1 MVVAT
6 VTVSLNFTVGL
17 LCSQFL
23 GLQLDG
29 LSLLNNQ
36 SALGRQ
42 LDGLSLLNDQSAKLD
57 LADAMVE
64 QVGGVKTG
72 YVDMQ

>member
-1 MVVAT
+1 MAT
-6 VTVSLNFTVGL
+6 VTISLNLTVGL

-23 GLQLDG
+23 GRQLDG
-29 LSLLNNQ
+29 LSLSNDQ

-42 LDGLSLLNDQSAKLD
+42 LDGLSLSNDQSAKLD

-64 QVGGVKTG
+64 QVRVVEKKG
-72 YVDMQ
+72 YVDTQ